1 MKHCNITRRHVGDRS
16 YVCKLALT
24 LLGVSGISD
33 ASAVCFVNASA
44 TGANSGSSWVDA
56 YTDLQSAL
64 GDPSCNETWVAR
76 GVYKP
81 SSTMDATATFTIT
94 SGMAVYGGFAG
105 IEFDRN
111 ARLPDS
117 NPTILSGDLADDDAN
132 AGTTN
137 IDESTDDIR
146 GLNSYRVVTMNGTT
160 PIEFETVLDGFMITG
175 GDTSG
180 GASPLNGAGL
190 YCNGSGAGAEC
201 SPRLA
206 NLMFSGNRSG
216 ANGGAI
222 CNDGS
227 NGGASRPTIEHSRFV
242 GNLAAAS
249 GGAIFNF
256 GKGGESSPLIYAS
269 VFDGNDAGDFAALTG
284 GGGAVS
290 NSGDFG
296 ASSPFIEATTF
307 HANRAALNGG
317 AVLNSGF
324 HGVNGPRFV
333 NVTFNDNTAENGGAV
348 LNTYGSPYFN
358 NTTFS
363 GNTVNNTGGAM
374 FNGAS
379 AHITISN
386 SIFWMDFARDA
397 GSDEIG
403 SALTSASTTIDH
415 SVIERGCPTD
425 VSCTTISDTDPLLE
439 TIAYSYG
446 ALVMLPAIGSS
457 AIDNGND
464 ATCAEFDQRGFT
476 RPQGAHCDIGAVE
489 RRFPSE
495 DLPVPGGF

>member
-1 MKHCNITRRHVGDRS
+1 MKHCNITRRPFGDRLH
-16 YVCKLALT
+16 VCKLALA

-44 TGANSGSSWVDA
+44 AGANSGSSWADA

-81 SSTMDATATFTIT
+81 SSTMDATATFSIA
-94 SGMAVYGGFAG
+94 SGAAIYGGFAG
-105 IEFDRN
+105 IESDRN
-111 ARLPDS
+111 ARAPES
-117 NPTILSGDLADDDAN
+117 NPTILSGDLAEDDVN
-132 AGTTN
+132 AGKTN
-137 IDESTDDIR
+137 IDESTDDIV
-146 GLNSYRVVTMNGTT
+146 GVNSYRVVTMNGST
-160 PIEFETVLDGFMITG
+160 PIGAGTVLDGFVITG
-175 GDTSG
+175 GDAPGGVTS
-180 GASPLNGAGL
+180 LNGAGL

-201 SPRLA
+201 SPTLA
-206 NLMFSGNRSG
+206 NLVFSGNRSG

-227 NGGASRPTIEHSRFV
+227 NGGASRPTIENSHFV

-256 GKGGESSPLIYAS
+256 GKGGEASPQIHSS
-269 VFDGNDAGDFAALTG
+269 VFDSNYAGDFAALTG
-284 GGGAVS
+284 GGGAIS

-296 ASSPFIEATTF
+296 ASSPIIEATTF
-307 HANRAALNGG
+307 RANHAALSGG
-317 AVLNSGF
+317 AVVNSGF
-324 HGVNGPRFV
+324 HGVSGPRFV
-333 NVTFNDNTAENGGAV
+333 NVTFSENTAENGGAV
-348 LNTYGSPYFN
+348 INTYGSPYFDN
-358 NTTFS
+358 VTSS
-363 GNTVNNTGGAM
+363 GNIANNTGGTM

-386 SIFWMDFARDA
+386 SILWMDFAGDA

-403 SALTSASTTIDH
+403 SALTSATTTVDH
-415 SVIERGCPTD
+415 SVIERGCPMD

-495 DLPVPGGF
+495 DLPVPGDF